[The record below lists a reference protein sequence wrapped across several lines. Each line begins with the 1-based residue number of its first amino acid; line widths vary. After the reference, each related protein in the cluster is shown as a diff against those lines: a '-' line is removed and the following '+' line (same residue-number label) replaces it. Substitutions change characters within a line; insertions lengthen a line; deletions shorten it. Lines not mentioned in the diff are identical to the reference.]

1 MKYPRVVAHLM
12 NIKTDIMAKVGSFLV
27 PKIRL
32 TPNTNIKS
40 YFHRA
45 CQSVVPSLGLLLPAA
60 HVRSCTRHT
69 RIVLACVAAEMS

>member
-1 MKYPRVVAHLM
+1 
-12 NIKTDIMAKVGSFLV
+12 MAKVGSFLV
-27 PKIRL
+27 PRIRL

-45 CQSVVPSLGLLLPAA
+45 CQSVVPSLGLLPAA
-60 HVRSCTRHT
+60 HVLSCTRHSVTHT